1 MADEKPKNS
10 EVPHVQADH
19 GSTSV
24 GSLNVGNV
32 GGSVA
37 VGNNISIINYY
48 AANGEQRE
56 MRTGWFFGHRYGDLA
71 TFTGRATELKML
83 DEWLANDTD
92 NLLLM
97 TAFGGFGKSALAWTW
112 FNRVDR
118 EQWQTAVWW

>member
-10 EVPHVQADH
+10 EVPHVQAGH

-56 MRTGWFFGHRYGDLA
+56 MRTGWFFGHRYGDADIDPSQRDCSSPLTE
-71 TFTGRATELKML
+71 TFLRGLSSAGMKSKSKAICRVRTETGLLRRA
-83 DEWLANDTD
+83 AV
-92 NLLLM
+92 LLQ
-97 TAFGGFGKSALAWTW
+97 GG
-112 FNRVDR
+112 V
-118 EQWQTAVWW
+118 